1 MNNQISPKPASAL
14 LAIGLATL
22 LAAPSLKAQLQ
33 FRFQQQ
39 AGSTVVTGGGS
50 AMTTAE
56 VGFHPINARVGFY
69 GISSPA
75 PLFTDIV
82 PPQWVAAPT
91 DVFIPGVVA
100 NGGSTLVIYDGAN
113 HGITGLEYVSGPGLG
128 EGFYMLN
135 GGLHASLLATASG
148 TAVFAN
154 PFTDLFASHTP
165 GTVLVVIP
173 GVLHFIIG
181 IAPEETVVTTAGGR
195 RRVVRSYRTTNYS
208 AIASAEG
215 SGMMMGHLL
224 QSTAQG
230 AADTVLRDLRGEI
243 FDNGTGTSGASGDSG
258 VASTFEPG
266 SGPSL
271 LRYLAFVQD
280 EHMSYQVALGLAEP
294 ERRTVEVN
302 LASTLGGGLPYA
314 MLGLPMA
321 GGAATVQVVEAA
333 GGKAVIEDAKAVVEA
348 APLKNW
354 RLFAS
359 GDFSFY
365 DQDPLGKLTTG
376 FETDSYAGSLGIDYR
391 VSESLKAGLAWS
403 YVQSDTNGGDN
414 VGDVDLEG
422 NMVSA
427 YATTYWRDNWFDL
440 VYSYGSFNNETS
452 RHTGLGSTARGD
464 TDSDSHNIR
473 LNMGHNIAVGRSV
486 TTGPVAGLRYGT
498 GDVDPYSERGG
509 SVAALDYAGTDFE
522 SMVSRVG
529 WQASHVRPTGWGR
542 IVSQVRVA
550 WEHEYLPENGTVSGS
565 LQTSPFALVTGGSAR
580 SIGGYTASSDGAH
593 PGTDW
598 LSAGAGVKFEL
609 LQGFSLLADYEGVFF
624 RSDAGQHYASAKVS
638 YEW

>member
-1 MNNQISPKPASAL
+1 MNNKISPKPASAL

-22 LAAPSLKAQLQ
+22 LAAPSLEAQLQ
-33 FRFQQQ
+33 FQFQQQ
-39 AGSTVVTGGGS
+39 AGNTVVTGSGS
-50 AMTTAE
+50 ATTTA
-56 VGFHPINARVGFY
+56 GMGMFDNYVGFY
-69 GISSPA
+69 ESASA
-75 PLFTDIV
+75 DPLLSGGV
-82 PPQWVAAPT
+82 PPQWVAAPA
-91 DVFIPGVVA
+91 DVFINWVA
-100 NGGSTLVIYDGAN
+100 PNGGSTLLINDGVD
-113 HGITGLEYVSGPGLG
+113 HGIGGLEYYSSLVFPD
-128 EGFYMLN
+128 GFHMAATGSFSSN
-135 GGLHASLLATASG
+135 TPVTASG

-154 PFTDLFASHTP
+154 SFTDLFASHTP

-181 IAPEETVVTTAGGR
+181 ITPEETVVTTAGGH
-195 RRVVRSYRTTNYS
+195 RRVVRSYRATNYS

-243 FDNGTGTSGASGDSG
+243 FNNGTGSGGAGGDSG

-314 MLGLPMA
+314 MLGLPLA

-333 GGKAVIEDAKAVVEA
+333 GGKAVIEDAKAVVET

-376 FETDSYAGSLGIDYR
+376 FETDSYAGSIGFDYR

-440 VYSYGSFNNETS
+440 IYSYGSFNNDTS
-452 RHTGLGSTARGD
+452 RHTGLGGTARGD

-522 SMVSRVG
+522 SMVSRMG

-598 LSAGAGVKFEL
+598 LSAGAGVRFEL
-609 LQGFSLLADYEGVFF
+609 IQGFSLLADYEGVFF